1 MKKTSLLVASIIS
14 FVIYQ
19 LLFLTN
25 SNSEENNIKYYSDD
39 NGILSLMYHR
49 FNENEYPSTNIRMN
63 VFIDQIQM
71 IKDQNFTKGGSWW
84 SELDCVTINARENH
98 VKSSPTVGF
107 RLVMIK

>member
-1 MKKTSLLVASIIS
+1 MKRIKSAPA
-14 FVIYQ
+14 
-19 LLFLTN
+19 
-25 SNSEENNIKYYSDD
+25 NIA
-39 NGILSLMYHR
+39 
-49 FNENEYPSTNIRMN
+49 E
-63 VFIDQIQM
+63 M